1 MGVLSGTYLKYPF
14 RLAVAA
20 LLSAAVYSAAYFW
33 VLRAWNAEDSLVVEI
48 LDVGRE
54 TAPSQERPDEPFQT
68 VKVDLAIRVLTGG
81 RAGEVFSITA
91 TQMAGGG
98 IELRKGR
105 RYVLVA
111 DVFEDG
117 SAQYSIAD
125 VLRAPSVAGVIVFVS
140 ACLALF
146 AGGAGVRALAGL
158 MLSIA
163 CLLWGYVPLA
173 AQGFPPVPL
182 AFLAALFIAAAT
194 VFCVVHRK
202 ESRAVALGG
211 ALGGMT
217 GAYLLAHLMT
227 WLWQLSGLAG
237 DSASLLATTL
247 PETDM
252 RGVLLAAVVIASL
265 GAVLDV
271 GISITASMSEL
282 VEYDPDILLTRLWSG
297 GLRVGS
303 EVLGSMINTLILAY
317 IGSSLPIT
325 ILISNA
331 GADFWGLMNDPY
343 VGQEIVHSLAGTL
356 GLLLTIPATAS
367 FFILRE
373 KILREKISREKV
385 L

>member
-1 MGVLSGTYLKYPF
+1 LF
-14 RLAVAA
+14 RLAAAA
-20 LLSAAVYSAAYFW
+20 LVSAAVYFGAYFW

-48 LDVGRE
+48 LDIGKE
-54 TAPSQERPDEPFQT
+54 TAPSQERSDEPFQS
-68 VKVDLAIRVLTGG
+68 VKVALAIRVLTGN
-81 RAGEVFSITA
+81 RAGEAFSITA
-91 TQMAGGG
+91 TQMVGAGSGV
-98 IELRKGR
+98 ELRKGR

-111 DVFEDG
+111 DVFDDG

-125 VLRAPSVAGVIVFVS
+125 SFRAPSVAGVIVFAS
-140 ACLALF
+140 ACLTVF
-146 AGGAGVRALAGL
+146 AGWAGVRALTGL
-158 MLSIA
+158 SLSIA

-182 AFLAALFIAAAT
+182 AFLAAFFIAAAT

-202 ESRAVALGG
+202 ESRVVALGG
-211 ALGGMT
+211 SLGGVA
-217 GAYLLAHLMT
+217 GAYLLARLMT
-227 WLWQLSGLAG
+227 VFWQLSGLAG

-247 PETDM
+247 PNTDM

-282 VEYDPDILLTRLWSG
+282 VEYDPDIPLPRLWSAG
-297 GLRVGS
+297 FRVGS

-317 IGSSLPIT
+317 IGSSLPIS

-343 VGQEIVHSLAGTL
+343 VGQEVVHSLAGTL
-356 GLLLTIPATAS
+356 GLLLTIPATTS
-367 FFILRE
+367 LFTLRE
-373 KILREKISREKV
+373 KAVREKAPVTVR
-385 L
+385 